1 MYGLLNHQNM
11 RASKLSTMKME
22 KVTDGMHQIAKR
34 TQQETVSMRIITL
47 ITLIF
52 LPGTFVSV
60 SYLYGLVYVSLLLTW
75 GQTIMSTDIVT
86 WDTNS
91 FNQQERTVFTGAVNF
106 FLMLTLPLIFAT
118 FTAWAG
124 FYWSEKRKERKRWEN
139 DETEFA

>member
-11 RASKLSTMKME
+11 RASKLSTLKME

-60 SYLYGLVYVSLLLTW
+60 SCFSGLAYVSILLTRR
-75 GQTIMSTDIVT
+75 QTIMSTDIVT

-91 FNQQERTVFTGAVNF
+91 LNQQEETVFTGAVKF
-106 FLMLTLPLIFAT
+106 FLILTLPLIFAT
-118 FTAWAG
+118 FAAWAG
-124 FYWSEKRKERKRWEN
+124 FYWSEKRKERKRWDEDEN
-139 DETEFA
+139 ALA

>member
-52 LPGTFVSV
+52 LPGTFVS
-60 SYLYGLVYVSLLLTW
+60 
-75 GQTIMSTDIVT
+75 TIMSTDIVT

-91 FNQQERTVFTGAVNF
+91 FNQQEKTVFTGAVKF
-106 FLMLTLPLIFAT
+106 FLMLTFPLIFAT
-118 FTAWAG
+118 FAAWAG
-124 FYWSEKRKERKRWEN
+124 FYWSEKRKERKRWDE
-139 DETEFA
+139 DETAFA